1 MRTRFLIL
9 VAVAAL
15 VSCKRES
22 AATGPKIGLVT
33 DVGGRGDQSFND
45 GALRGVELW
54 SAGLDYTTSGYKPA
68 SPEEIRSSIPAELA
82 SSGIAPLGVTP
93 VVLQS
98 KAQED
103 YEPNLQTLVDTGAQ
117 LVVGVGFMLQP
128 AVQAVARRNPQAKFL
143 LIDSPIVDAQ
153 GKPFVLPNV
162 RSVTFR
168 ENEGSFLVG
177 AIAAQ
182 VTKTGKV
189 AFVGGIEIPLIKK
202 FEAGFR
208 SGVAYVR
215 PDVEVLVA
223 YTNSFD
229 KAQVGKQVAQDLIG
243 KGADVV
249 FHAAGS
255 DGLGAI
261 AAAKEAGKW
270 AIGVDSDQNHVA
282 PDTVITSMV
291 KRVDYAVWMTI
302 RDLAKGT
309 FTPGE
314 SSLGL
319 KEGGVGYA
327 PLTGAFGDHAAIA
340 AKVEAIRA
348 GIVAGT
354 IKVPATLD
362 ELKTYLSALPARR

>member
-1 MRTRFLIL
+1 MRFPVLSL
-9 VAVAAL
+9 VALAL
-15 VSCKRES
+15 IVSCKRDG
-22 AATGPKIGLVT
+22 AASGPKIGIVT

-45 GALRGVELW
+45 GALRGLELW
-54 SAGLDYTTSGYKPA
+54 SGGFDYTTSGYKPA
-68 SPEEIRSSIPAELA
+68 PPEEIAESIPAELRSA
-82 SSGIAPLGVTP
+82 GISPLGVTP

-103 YEPNLQTLVDTGAQ
+103 YEPNLQTLVDAQAQ

-128 AVQAVARRNPQAKFL
+128 AVQAVARKNPGAKFL
-143 LIDSPIVDAQ
+143 LIDSPIVDTQ
-153 GKPFVLPNV
+153 GKPYVLPNV

-168 ENEGSFLVG
+168 ENEGSFLIG

-182 VTKTGKV
+182 VTKSGTV

-208 SGVAYVR
+208 SGVDYVR
-215 PDVEVLVA
+215 PDAKVLIA

-229 KAQVGKQVAQDLIG
+229 KAQAGKQVAQDLIA

-249 FHAAGS
+249 FHAAGA

-261 AAAKEAGKW
+261 AAAKAAGKW

-282 PDTVITSMV
+282 PETVITSMV
-291 KRVDYAVWMTI
+291 KRVDYAVWLTT
-302 RDLAKGT
+302 RDVIKGA
-309 FTPGE
+309 FTAGE

-327 PLTGAFGDHAAIA
+327 PLRGNFGDAAAIA
-340 AKVEAIRA
+340 TKVETIRA
-348 GIVAGT
+348 DIVAGK
-354 IKVPATLD
+354 IKVPATID
-362 ELKTYLSALPARR
+362 ELNAYMVAAHR